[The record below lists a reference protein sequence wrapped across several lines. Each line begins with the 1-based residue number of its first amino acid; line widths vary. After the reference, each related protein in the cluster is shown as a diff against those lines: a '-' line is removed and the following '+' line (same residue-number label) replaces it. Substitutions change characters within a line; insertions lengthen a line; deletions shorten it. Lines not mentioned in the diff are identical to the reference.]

1 MNLIIPG
8 LILWAAGSAIGIGL
22 AHLFNWTA
30 TSLPVVG
37 GFFPMAV
44 DTRNERMSINLL
56 MPWRTQAPEPNASPD
71 QAYRQMHAWSYP
83 GILAGAAV
91 PSTQRTPMTVLNS
104 LPWGPI

>member
-1 MNLIIPG
+1 MNLVIPG
-8 LILWAAGSAIGIGL
+8 LILWVAGSAIGIGL

-37 GFFPMAV
+37 GLFPMAV

-56 MPWRTQAPEPNASPD
+56 MPWRTQFPLADGTID
-71 QAYRQMHAWSYP
+71 QADRQMQAWSYP

-91 PSTQRTPMTVLNS
+91 PVTQRTPMTVLNS